1 MLKNHNIFILG
12 SACCAMLL
20 TACESEAPKVELTV
34 TADKTE
40 VAVGEPVT
48 LTIDQN
54 VQGLCIFSG
63 DEGHNYYKSASYIL
77 QNATEEELKTKYFR
91 ESDPKVKPMNYSFED
106 AKAGDNVIG
115 KGMVEVLNVNTGD
128 NLMGTNGEI
137 VNDATTGGKSLRFT
151 SIQPDWWCEGLR
163 INLNTNLGANQML
176 TLKMRF
182 DHTEMQ
188 DIYSGAVA
196 PDMLD
201 FCAVVRI
208 GGKAKGSDQIVF
220 SDNTVWDIYWKP
232 SLESTDYSVDL
243 ARVVEEWQGG
253 TGLELETIAY
263 VQILFTSTGSV
274 GYVGDFFIE
283 KITYGSYD
291 FTPFDTGDGI
301 SIISGP
307 GKITYTHAFDAPG
320 KYEMVVLGTN
330 TSWKNYD
337 KDGYNTDFP
346 NRVSASEYNYATEM
360 KSVIIT
366 VR

>member
-1 MLKNHNIFILG
+1 MLKNNHILILG
-12 SACCAMLL
+12 TAVCGIML
-20 TACESEAPKVELTV
+20 ASCDSEAPKVELTV

-40 VAVGEPVT
+40 VAVGEEVT

-54 VQGLCIFSG
+54 VQGLCVFSG
-63 DEGHNYYKSASYIL
+63 DEGHNYYKSATYIL

-91 ESDPKVKPMNYSFED
+91 ESDPNVKPMNYSFDD
-106 AKAGDNVIG
+106 AKAGDPVIG
-115 KGMVEVLNVNTGD
+115 NGLVEVLNVNTGD
-128 NLMGTNGEI
+128 NLMGTNGEV
-137 VNDATTGGKSLRFT
+137 VNDPVTGGKSLKFT

-163 INLNTNLGANQML
+163 INLNTNLGANLML

-182 DHTEMQ
+182 DHTELQ
-188 DIYSGAVA
+188 DIYTGAIV

-208 GGKAKGSDQIVF
+208 GGKAKGSDEIVF
-220 SDNTVWDIYWKP
+220 SDNTVWDIYWMP

-253 TGLELETIAY
+253 TGLELETISY

-274 GYVGDFFIE
+274 GYVGDFYIE

-291 FTPFDTGDGI
+291 FIPFDTGDGI
-301 SIISGP
+301 SIVSGP
-307 GKITYTHAFDAPG
+307 GKITYRHAFEKPG
-320 KYEMVVLGTN
+320 TYDMVVIGTN

-360 KSVIIT
+360 KSVTIT
-366 VR
+366 VK